1 MKILL
6 NKKTT
11 IVLSIVVLFTSITKA
26 QIPEKL
32 KNSPPFKMHALM
44 VKPSNKPH
52 ALHQLNDIR
61 HNNNYAPCLK
71 VQTTLGGSNYDA
83 GLKITRTSD
92 GGFIACGITNSNDDG
107 FHVPA
112 SNGPDAF
119 VARYNKYSQLVWLKT
134 FGGTGYDSFNDIV
147 QTYDGGY
154 IALGQSGSNDG
165 DVSGNH
171 GGIDVWAV
179 KLNSSGNIEWQKCF
193 GGSGDDF
200 GDAVV
205 QTFYGGYAIT
215 GFTNSN
221 DGNIQGNHNTD
232 GNFDAWFIQINAKGN
247 LLSQHCYGGSDFDG
261 LFAMVQADFGSFILE
276 GQTFS
281 NDGDVSGN
289 HGGGDVWVIKI
300 NAIGKI
306 VWQRAVGGSGYDNGA
321 SNEIATTTDG
331 NVVINGYSTS
341 PDGDINGQNDSS
353 VSFITKLN
361 AYTGKII
368 WSKSYAE
375 PSLRAGSGIFA
386 TKDGGIVE
394 TGVVSANFDMATFDA
409 LISKFD
415 KNGNEEWV
423 KSFGGSDYDGA
434 IDGYETTNGDLNIL
448 CQTISIDGD
457 VKNNHGA
464 EDTWIIKLGR
474 CGEKLDDE
482 KSVTTNERLEVTK
495 NNTATNNS
503 AIKLYPNPAK
513 DAIKI
518 EGLNASA
525 KTTLSLFN
533 VSGKLVQQSTAIG
546 ETYIFNLEN
555 LAAGSYYITIKSDKE
570 ITTLKFVKE

>member
-1 MKILL
+1 MKTLL
-6 NKKTT
+6 NKKSILFFATL
-11 IVLSIVVLFTSITKA
+11 VLSISILNA
-26 QIPEKL
+26 QLP
-32 KNSPPFKMHALM
+32 N
-44 VKPSNKPH
+44 
-52 ALHQLNDIR
+52 QLNDR
-61 HNNNYAPCLK
+61 FNKKALMLNLSHNHKENFLRKHDPICEKKPFCLQA
-71 VQTTLGGSNYDA
+71 QTTLGGSNYDA
-83 GLKITRTSD
+83 GVKITPTSD
-92 GGFIACGITNSNDDG
+92 GGFIICGLTNSNDDG

-112 SNGPDAF
+112 SNGADAF
-119 VARYNKYSQLVWLKT
+119 VARYNKYSQLQWVKT
-134 FGGTGYDSFNDIV
+134 FGGTGYDSFNDIA

-154 IALGQSGSNDG
+154 IAVGQTGSNDG

-171 GGIDVWAV
+171 GGSDVWAV

-205 QTFYGGYAIT
+205 QTFYDGYAIT

-306 VWQRAVGGSGYDNGA
+306 VWQIAVGGSGYDNGA
-321 SNEIATTTDG
+321 SNEIAKTTDG

-361 AYTGKII
+361 AYNGKIV

-375 PSLRAGSGIFA
+375 PSLRGGAGIFA

-394 TGVVSANFDMATFDA
+394 TGVLSANFDNATFDA

-415 KNGNEEWV
+415 KNGNEEWY
-423 KSFGGSDYDGA
+423 KSFGGSNYDGA
-434 IDGYETTNGDLNIL
+434 LSGYETTNGDLNIL
-448 CQTISIDGD
+448 CQTISTDGD

-464 EDTWIIKLGR
+464 EDAWIIKLGS
-474 CGEKLDDE
+474 CGERYDDKKLL
-482 KSVTTNERLEVTK
+482 STNENIPVTK
-495 NNTATNNS
+495 NNP

-533 VSGKLVQQSTAIG
+533 VSGKMVQQTTAIG
-546 ETYIFNLEN
+546 ETYTFNLQN
-555 LAAGSYYITIKSDKE
+555 LSAGSYYITIKSDKE